1 VATRLSAGLT
11 VGLIALT
18 LLAEPHVATA
28 APITFEFTTTVVSV
42 ESAFL
47 GVQAGEPV
55 VGRYTFESTT
65 PPTPPSPPDSRVGRY
80 NPVGTF
86 EVQFGVLKL
95 ILPLSHIEVLNRPE
109 IDRYAVAAVS
119 GTGNG
124 AIQLQLA
131 LATNLNLGAF
141 TDVGLPLAPPPLNL
155 FEFSQFI
162 LYVNHGPNK
171 FVPQITA
178 TPIETLRALQVVPEL
193 GTATLLI
200 IGFGLS
206 AGWLLRRSP

>member
-1 VATRLSAGLT
+1 MATRLSAGLT

-55 VGRYTFESTT
+55 VGRYTLESTT
-65 PPTPPSPPDSRVGRY
+65 PPTPPNPPDSSVGRY

-109 IDRYAVAAVS
+109 IDRYSVAALS

-124 AIQLQLA
+124 DIALQID

-162 LYVNHGPNK
+162 LYVNQGPNN

-178 TPIETLRALQVVPEL
+178 TPNRDA
-193 GTATLLI
+193 
-200 IGFGLS
+200 
-206 AGWLLRRSP
+206 AGPSGRS